1 MNIEVNMKQI
11 DKSEVIKSGAV
22 GISRVE
28 KRQTTKMIGF
38 TLSTSV
44 KKKPEETKEIQVK
57 MTKTNKKQVKKPLS
71 EISKNG
77 PKPKAQL
84 NTKESKIELTS
95 DKDTQSKVKIPKVLS
110 EKSLSLMSSVQLKT
124 KILDLQETIK
134 QHEIEIQKL
143 KKENKLLKRNYLK
156 EPQEK
161 KEEKLVDQ
169 SVILSDESGQE
180 EEFFELESSEEE
192 KENVNE

>member
-1 MNIEVNMKQI
+1 MNNEEISMKQI
-11 DKSEVIKSGAV
+11 EKNELIKSGAI
-22 GISRVE
+22 GISKVE

-57 MTKTNKKQVKKPLS
+57 MTKTTKKPVKRPLS

-84 NTKESKIELTS
+84 RKDSKIELTS

-134 QHEIEIQKL
+134 HHELEIQKL
-143 KKENKLLKRNYLK
+143 KKENRLLKKNYLK

-161 KEEKLVDQ
+161 KEEKLLDQ
-169 SVILSDESGQE
+169 SVILSEESE
-180 EEFFELESSEEE
+180 PEDEFFELESEEE